1 MTDLLY
7 YLSGVVP
14 FLIYFGTSIV
24 MLLVFMWL
32 YMRMTPVD
40 EVTQIRENNVAAS
53 LVFSA
58 AFVGFALPLAS
69 ATANSVSFI
78 DFLLW
83 GAIAGIAQLL
93 VYQIFRRFYPLVAE
107 RISRG
112 EMAVSTKLAGLSI
125 TVGLL
130 NAACMTY

>member
-7 YLSGVVP
+7 SLSGVVP
-14 FLIYFGTSIV
+14 FLIYFGTSIA
-24 MLLVFMWL
+24 MLLIFMWL

-40 EVTQIRENNVAAS
+40 EVAQIRENNVAAS

-69 ATANSVSFI
+69 AAANSLGYV